1 MSFLHVDVK
10 ERTFPQYRFPF
21 RRFLRSVHWFF
32 PGLILE
38 WWAWLDS
45 NQWPRA
51 YQARALTNWAT
62 GPCWLIVDGVWLIV
76 AYQLSTRDYQLK
88 MVEVN
93 GFEPLTFCLQSR
105 RSTNWAKPP
114 LERRAGNLFL
124 LTSRRGKETELSA
137 AWFLRG
143 RDSNKCS
150 SLETIAGLPKPTCH
164 YPCG

>member
-1 MSFLHVDVK
+1 MALYWTILYFLQSLKKCHFSMWMSKSGL
-10 ERTFPQYRFPF
+10 F
-21 RRFLRSVHWFF
+21 RSIAFGSEDSLVSVLWFF
-32 PGLILE
+32 PGLTLRSCLE

-114 LERRAGNLFL
+114 FGRRAGKLFL
-124 LTSRRGKETELSA
+124 LT
-137 AWFLRG
+137 F
-143 RDSNKCS
+143 
-150 SLETIAGLPKPTCH
+150 
-164 YPCG
+164 